1 VLSKKSEKI
10 AGLIAACQ
18 GKPQDAHYL
27 GYFEC
32 FNRQL
37 FYEAH
42 DVLVAIRDAGIGMA
56 PESLD
61 RLFSPFYTTKPEGL
75 GLGLSICRSIV
86 EAHGGQIWAARN
98 AGPGM
103 TFKFAIPA
111 PVQSD

>member
-1 VLSKKSEKI
+1 M
-10 AGLIAACQ
+10 GLQANRC
-18 GKPQDAHYL
+18 
-27 GYFEC
+27 FERRC
-32 FNRQL
+32 LTTQYRPDFL
-37 FYEAH
+37 FPFC
-42 DVLVAIRDAGIGMA
+42 AGIGVA

-86 EAHGGQIWAARN
+86 EAHGGRIWASRN

-111 PVQSD
+111 PVQND

>member
-1 VLSKKSEKI
+1 VVTIQTQE
-10 AGLIAACQ
+10 
-18 GKPQDAHYL
+18 H
-27 GYFEC
+27 
-32 FNRQL
+32 
-37 FYEAH
+37 EAH

-56 PESLD
+56 PESLG

-86 EAHGGQIWAARN
+86 EAHGGRIWAARN

-111 PVQSD
+111 PAQGD